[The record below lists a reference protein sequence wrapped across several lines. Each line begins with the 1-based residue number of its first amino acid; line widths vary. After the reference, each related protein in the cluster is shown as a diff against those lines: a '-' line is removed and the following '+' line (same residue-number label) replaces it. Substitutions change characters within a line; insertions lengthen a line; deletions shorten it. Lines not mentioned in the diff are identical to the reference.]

1 MTAEFDAAAAIA
13 GMALVTYGLRC
24 GGVWIA
30 RRVSVTPRTERMLLQ
45 LPPTLLIS
53 VIAPIV
59 IAGGAR
65 YAVGTTAAVVTAAK
79 SNSVV
84 ATMAVG
90 VATVVLLRSWLG

>member
-1 MTAEFDAAAAIA
+1 VTAQLDAVAAIT

-24 GGVWIA
+24 GGLWIA
-30 RRVSVTPRTERMLLQ
+30 RRVSLTPRIERMLRQ

-59 IAGGAR
+59 IAGGVR
-65 YAVGTTAAVVTAAK
+65 YALGMAAAVVTAAK

-84 ATMAVG
+84 ATMVVG
-90 VATVVLLRSWLG
+90 VATVILLRSWVG